1 MWNRSWE
8 VEFRSRK
15 LIGIFTFSNQLQSL
29 MKSKI
34 AHLFSYLGK
43 QKLINAGFFYRNNS
57 SAVLCC
63 QRNYFLSDVQMLLR
77 DFSDLETNFKLTCR
91 QIFT

>member
-43 QKLINAGFFYRNNS
+43 QKLINVGFFSLNNF
-57 SAVLCC
+57 SALFSLAANTIVFIKRCI
-63 QRNYFLSDVQMLLR
+63 DVATQL
-77 DFSDLETNFKLTCR
+77 
-91 QIFT
+91 